1 MKGIPMK
8 LERRIAALE
17 NAHRALAARN
27 EALMQ
32 ICKVMLP
39 ISLNGQQAMASRL
52 LTSCYD
58 ITGEHMDK
66 HNWDAEMQGMVRAA
80 MDEISDVLLCG
91 YTAPPH
97 PSR

>member
-1 MKGIPMK
+1 MK
-8 LERRIAALE
+8 LEQRIDALE
-17 NAHRALAARN
+17 DAHRALAARH

-39 ISLNGQQAMASRL
+39 ISLTAHQPMVRRL

-66 HNWDAEMQGMVRAA
+66 HSMDDYQEMVRAA
-80 MDEISDVLLCG
+80 MDEIFAMLLLPD
-91 YTAPPH
+91 T
-97 PSR
+97 